1 MEFIY
6 HVCEWDELVT
16 CPVMSQDG
24 KASCALFSEKE
35 NPKVVYLAN
44 LYVDPSRR
52 KEGCGKELLRL
63 CEGLAHDMGYESIS
77 LKVEIIAWMRKWY
90 EREGF
95 EFAEMDEEDP
105 ISYVWLRK
113 AIA

>member
-1 MEFIY
+1 
-6 HVCEWDELVT
+6 
-16 CPVMSQDG
+16 
-24 KASCALFSEKE
+24 
-35 NPKVVYLAN
+35 
-44 LYVDPSRR
+44 
-52 KEGCGKELLRL
+52 
-63 CEGLAHDMGYESIS
+63 MGYESIS
-77 LKVEIIAWMRKWY
+77 LKVEILAWMRKWY